1 MPPPAMPAATNGQN
15 AGASAS
21 QAQAQTQTRPGPP
34 PALEGVM
41 NDLKFKLVVA
51 QQPVRARMCG
61 FGDKDRRPITPPPCI
76 QLVVTSL
83 SSGKE
88 IPHDMIDP
96 TFFVLQVDLWDETG
110 TVEKNVVRSSSSNSS
125 SSAISSAST
134 TSFPPTP
141 DRLSYANTIFQPP
154 PAPQMYGGYPQ
165 QGSYASP
172 TYQAPSATYAYQ
184 QQFAGYPPQ
193 PQMPHMVPNP
203 QMNPHQHMAQQSHM
217 SQQPHMSQYGQ
228 LPPVSMPMSQ
238 PGYVPPPPPPPPSY
252 TVVQAPIVPAA
263 ITSNNS
269 MFTRNLIGQLSVN
282 AFSLHDE
289 HNVFGHWFVLQDLSV
304 RTEGIFRLK
313 MNFVNVGTNME
324 SGGNNTLHK
333 GRAKVLATCFSEPF
347 QVYSAK
353 KFPGV
358 IESTPLSK
366 CFAQQGIKI
375 PIRKEGQKADKDDED
390 EA

>member
-1 MPPPAMPAATNGQN
+1 
-15 AGASAS
+15 
-21 QAQAQTQTRPGPP
+21 
-34 PALEGVM
+34 
-41 NDLKFKLVVA
+41 
-51 QQPVRARMCG
+51 
-61 FGDKDRRPITPPPCI
+61 
-76 QLVVTSL
+76 
-83 SSGKE
+83 
-88 IPHDMIDP
+88 
-96 TFFVLQVDLWDETG
+96 
-110 TVEKNVVRSSSSNSS
+110 
-125 SSAISSAST
+125 
-134 TSFPPTP
+134 
-141 DRLSYANTIFQPP
+141 
-154 PAPQMYGGYPQ
+154 
-165 QGSYASP
+165 
-172 TYQAPSATYAYQ
+172 
-184 QQFAGYPPQ
+184 
-193 PQMPHMVPNP
+193 
-203 QMNPHQHMAQQSHM
+203 
-217 SQQPHMSQYGQ
+217 
-228 LPPVSMPMSQ
+228 
-238 PGYVPPPPPPPPSY
+238 
-252 TVVQAPIVPAA
+252 
-263 ITSNNS
+263 

-304 RTEGIFRLK
+304 RTEGIFRYVHHIAFCGTRLTLPFRLK